1 MTQVLSGFTD
11 VPRKFIKKRK
21 ISIKYF
27 VLFFSAP
34 PTRPD
39 RFHSRDDLKHYL
51 QLVCFHLFL
60 LFFKFNSFKV
70 HEYYAIIGRPRFG
83 RRHLESKII
92 PNDVSLFNTF
102 DKNGDKSISYEE
114 FHELLGE

>member
-1 MTQVLSGFTD
+1 L
-11 VPRKFIKKRK
+11 
-21 ISIKYF
+21 
-27 VLFFSAP
+27 
-34 PTRPD
+34 
-39 RFHSRDDLKHYL
+39 
-51 QLVCFHLFL
+51 LFL
-60 LFFKFNSFKV
+60 KFNSFKV

-92 PNDVSLFNTF
+92 PNDVALFNTF